1 MNTNKKR
8 LGRDKKNGIISGVCQ
23 GIGEYLNL
31 SPWIFRVLFVLPVL
45 PFVLTFFAGV
55 ISIGLYIL
63 LSVVLKDQAKL
74 PDDNVIEV
82 EYEVVDDPEEPEEEP
97 EKEQEEQASENK
109 Q

>member
-1 MNTNKKR
+1 MSTNKKH
-8 LGRDKKNGIISGVCQ
+8 LVRDKKNGIISGVCQ
-23 GIGEYLNL
+23 GIGEYLHV

-45 PFVLTFFAGV
+45 PFILTFFSGV
-55 ISIGLYIL
+55 ISIVIYIV

-82 EYEVVDDPEEPEEEP
+82 EYEVVDDKDE
-97 EKEQEEQASENK
+97 EKEEENK